1 MLLCVHGAQGG
12 GIYLIR
18 LLRYSVG
25 VWMSLLHGEQCAVEG
40 GRDAEINNTGSFKNT
55 LGTRRLQRTAGGLS
69 QKGLQRLLGHPVLPF
84 CGRLRPKG
92 SGSTQADREEGGEH
106 TGALASSSSLPG
118 TFHCATGL
126 CSGIPSREKMMAE
139 KRLHGVTLHLQG
151 RWSPGGCYSATTE

>member
-1 MLLCVHGAQGG
+1 M
-12 GIYLIR
+12 
-18 LLRYSVG
+18 
-25 VWMSLLHGEQCAVEG
+25 EG

-92 SGSTQADREEGGEH
+92 SESTHADREEGVEH

-118 TFHCATGL
+118 TFHCTTVYAL
-126 CSGIPSREKMMAE
+126 ASPAE
-139 KRLHGVTLHLQG
+139 KR
-151 RWSPGGCYSATTE
+151 